1 MSTTEQLNQAWFEL
15 WRKNKFSQ
23 ASIVVVGAGAI
34 GNNVILGLAGF
45 GVGKITIIDGDII
58 ELHNLNRQIAF
69 TEEDASE
76 NRYKSDVLAD
86 KVRVISPEIQVHSIK
101 EYITPENVEKL
112 VGTPDVIVEG
122 VDNVLCR
129 VILSRYALIKN
140 IPLVHSATS
149 HLGGEIG
156 VITRNTACIECFY
169 TSMIQR
175 SCADNP
181 VPAVVYSNMVIG
193 ALVVENVRIL
203 LQPLNETEK
212 PITPLLYYEVER
224 PDRFWK
230 VELKR
235 KPECVCNKILKEVGE
250 KND

>member
-1 MSTTEQLNQAWFEL
+1 MSTAELTQAWVDL
-15 WRKNKFSQ
+15 WRKNTFRK
-23 ASIVVVGAGAI
+23 ASVVVVGAGAI

-45 GVGKITIIDGDII
+45 GFGKITIIDGDFI

-76 NRYKSDVLAD
+76 NRYKADVLAD
-86 KVRVISPEIQVHSIK
+86 KIRGISPEVLVHSIK
-101 EYITPENVEKL
+101 ENITPENVYKL
-112 VGTPDVIVEG
+112 VRTPDVIVEG

-129 VILSRYALIKN
+129 AILSRYALIRN
-140 IPLVHSATS
+140 IPLIHSATS

-156 VITRNTACIECFY
+156 VITRDTPCIECFY
-169 TSMIQR
+169 TAMIQR

-181 VPAVVYSNMVIG
+181 VPAVVYTNMVIG
-193 ALVVENVRIL
+193 ALVVENIRIL
-203 LQPLNETEK
+203 LQPFNETEK
-212 PITPLLYYEVER
+212 PVPPLLYYEVER

-235 KPECVCNKILKEVGE
+235 NPKCVCNKILKEIGE
-250 KND
+250 KNV